1 MEPAVQEK
9 FEYLESVL
17 GQFIVQ
23 TNTCLYRLEKN
34 ISALSMELREQDR
47 IFKAEIREHDKIFR
61 AEIREMDEKFKKESL
76 EMDEKFKAE
85 TRKMDEKFR
94 KESWE
99 MDEKFRKESREMDE
113 KFKAETREM
122 DEKFKKESL
131 EMDEKFKKESLEMD
145 EKFKAETREMDEK
158 FRKEMDEFKNLVQA
172 DIAESR
178 ADRRAMN
185 KKWGELANKMGTI
198 VEDIVAPSLRG
209 VAREYFKVEG
219 FDNFYVRNRRKNPSG
234 DGRREF
240 DVVAY
245 TQNYLFIVETKSTP
259 RTAYIHDFIKFI
271 PQISQWFPES
281 AGKAI
286 IPIFASL
293 YLEPD
298 TISFLSKNN
307 ILALGMKDENMDIL
321 NPDVCQYLLSP
332 QSTGE

>member
-23 TNTCLYRLEKN
+23 TNISLSRLEKN
-34 ISALSMELREQDR
+34 IAALSMELREQDR
-47 IFKAEIREHDKIFR
+47 IHKTEIREHDKT
-61 AEIREMDEKFKKESL
+61 
-76 EMDEKFKAE
+76 FKAQ
-85 TRKMDEKFR
+85 TREI
-94 KESWE
+94 
-99 MDEKFRKESREMDE
+99 DE
-113 KFKAETREM
+113 KFKAETRE
-122 DEKFKKESL
+122 L
-131 EMDEKFKKESLEMD
+131 
-145 EKFKAETREMDEK
+145 DEK
-158 FRKEMDEFKNLVQA
+158 FRQEMNDFKKQVQA

-209 VAREYFKVEG
+209 IAHEYFNVED

-245 TQNYLFIVETKSTP
+245 TRNYLFIVETKSTP
-259 RTAYIHDFIKFI
+259 RTPYIHDFIKFI
-271 PQISQWFPES
+271 PQISLWFPES

-293 YLEPD
+293 YLETD

-321 NPDVCQYLLSP
+321 NPNVCQYVRSP

>member
-1 MEPAVQEK
+1 MEIAVQEK

-23 TNTCLYRLEKN
+23 TNTSLSRLEKN
-34 ISALSMELREQDR
+34 ISALSMELREQDK
-47 IFKAEIREHDKIFR
+47 IFKAETRE
-61 AEIREMDEKFKKESL
+61 L
-76 EMDEKFKAE
+76 DEKFKAE
-85 TRKMDEKFR
+85 TQELDK
-94 KESWE
+94 
-99 MDEKFRKESREMDE
+99 
-113 KFKAETREM
+113 
-122 DEKFKKESL
+122 
-131 EMDEKFKKESLEMD
+131 
-145 EKFKAETREMDEK
+145 K
-158 FRKEMDEFKNLVQA
+158 FRKEMDEFKILVQA

-198 VEDIVAPSLRG
+198 VEDIVAPSLRSI
-209 VAREYFKVEG
+209 AREYFKVED

-259 RTAYIHDFIKFI
+259 RNSYIQDFIKFI
-271 PQISQWFPES
+271 PQIPLWFPES
-281 AGKAI
+281 HEKTI

-307 ILALGMKDENMDIL
+307 ILALGMKDDNMDLL
-321 NPDVCQYLLSP
+321 NPEVRQYLLNP
-332 QSTGE
+332 KEPLR

>member
-23 TNTCLYRLEKN
+23 TNTSLSRLEKN
-34 ISALSMELREQDR
+34 IAALSMELREQDR
-47 IFKAEIREHDKIFR
+47 LFKAETREHDK
-61 AEIREMDEKFKKESL
+61 KFKAEAREIDQKFRKESL

-85 TRKMDEKFR
+85 TQ
-94 KESWE
+94 E
-99 MDEKFRKESREMDE
+99 MDQ

-122 DEKFKKESL
+122 DQKFRKESREL
-131 EMDEKFKKESLEMD
+131 DEKFKAETQEMD
-145 EKFKAETREMDEK
+145 QKFKAETREMDEK
-158 FRKEMDEFKNLVQA
+158 FRKKMDDFKNQVQA

-209 VAREYFKVEG
+209 IAREYFKVED

-245 TQNYLFIVETKSTP
+245 TPDYLFIVETKSTP
-259 RTAYIHDFIKFI
+259 RTAYIHDFINFI
-271 PQISQWFPES
+271 PQIPLWFPES
-281 AGKAI
+281 AGKAV

-307 ILALGMKDENMDIL
+307 ILALGMKDENMDLL
-321 NPDVCQYLLSP
+321 NPDVRQYLLSP

>member
-1 MEPAVQEK
+1 MELAVQEK

-23 TNTCLYRLEKN
+23 TNTSLSRLEKN
-34 ISALSMELREQDR
+34 ISALSIELREQDER
-47 IFKAEIREHDKIFR
+47 FKAEIREQN
-61 AEIREMDEKFKKESL
+61 
-76 EMDEKFKAE
+76 
-85 TRKMDEKFR
+85 KM
-94 KESWE
+94 
-99 MDEKFRKESREMDE
+99 
-113 KFKAETREM
+113 FKAETREM
-122 DEKFKKESL
+122 DKKFKKETW
-131 EMDEKFKKESLEMD
+131 ERDEKFKKETQE
-145 EKFKAETREMDEK
+145 RDEK
-158 FRKEMDEFKNLVQA
+158 FRKEMDEFKDEMREFRNGLQA
-172 DIAESR
+172 DQKK
-178 ADRRAMN
+178 MN

-209 VAREYFKVEG
+209 IAREYFNVEE

-245 TQNYLFIVETKSTP
+245 TRDYLFIVETKSTP
-259 RTAYIHDFIKFI
+259 RTSYIHDFINFI
-271 PQISQWFPES
+271 PQIPLWFPES

-298 TISFLSKNN
+298 SISFLSKNN
-307 ILALGMKDENMDIL
+307 ILALGMKDENMDLL
-321 NPDVCQYLLSP
+321 NPDVRQYLLHP

>member
-1 MEPAVQEK
+1 MRRFEMEPAVQEK
-9 FEYLESVL
+9 FEYLESLL
-17 GQFIVQ
+17 GQFIVH
-23 TNTCLYRLEKN
+23 TDTSLSRLEKN

-47 IFKAEIREHDKIFR
+47 IFKAETREL
-61 AEIREMDEKFKKESL
+61 DEKFKK
-76 EMDEKFKAE
+76 
-85 TRKMDEKFR
+85 KMDEFR
-94 KESWE
+94 N
-99 MDEKFRKESREMDE
+99 D
-113 KFKAETREM
+113 
-122 DEKFKKESL
+122 L
-131 EMDEKFKKESLEMD
+131 
-145 EKFKAETREMDEK
+145 
-158 FRKEMDEFKNLVQA
+158 QA
-172 DIAESR
+172 DQKK
-178 ADRRAMN
+178 MN

-209 VAREYFKVEG
+209 IAREYFQVAE

-245 TQNYLFIVETKSTP
+245 TRDYLFIVETKSTP
-259 RTAYIHDFIKFI
+259 RTSYIHDFIEFI
-271 PQISQWFPES
+271 PQIPLWFPES

-307 ILALGMKDENMDIL
+307 ILALGMKDENMDLL
-321 NPDVCQYLLSP
+321 NPDVCQYLLPP